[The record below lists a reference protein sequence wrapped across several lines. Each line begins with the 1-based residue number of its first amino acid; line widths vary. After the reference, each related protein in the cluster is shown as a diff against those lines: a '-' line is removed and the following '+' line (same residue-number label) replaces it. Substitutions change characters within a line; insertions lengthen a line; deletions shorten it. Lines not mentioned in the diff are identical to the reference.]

1 MSSEAIVFVV
11 DDEPAMRNSL
21 RRLFQSAG
29 LAVQTYGSA
38 QEFLDAY
45 RPDAA
50 GCLILDV
57 RMPGMSGLELQ
68 KELAGRDTKL
78 PVVFLTG
85 SADVSMAVEAMHA
98 GAADFLEKPF
108 DNEILLAR
116 ARMALEQG
124 ARMRRDLGQRAEVAQ
139 RLARLTPRER
149 EVMELMVAGRLSKTI
164 ADLLGASPRTIQIH
178 RGRVMEKMQADS
190 LADLVRMALAYRAK
204 RHDE

>member
-68 KELAGRDTKL
+68 KELATRDIKI
-78 PVVFLTG
+78 PIVFLTG
-85 SADVSMAVEAMHA
+85 SADLAMAVEAMRA

-108 DNEILLAR
+108 DNEILLGR
-116 ARMALEQG
+116 ARTALEQG
-124 ARMRRDLGQRAEVAQ
+124 ARAGRDSALRAEIEQ

-149 EVMELMVAGRLSKTI
+149 EVMELMVAGKLSKTI

-178 RGRVMEKMQADS
+178 RGRIMEKMQADS
-190 LADLVRMALAYRAK
+190 LADLVRMALLCREK
-204 RHDE
+204 RRNE

>member
-29 LAVQTYGSA
+29 LAVQAYGSA

-68 KELAGRDTKL
+68 KELAARNIKVPL
-78 PVVFLTG
+78 IFLTG
-85 SADVSMAVEAMHA
+85 SADVSMAVEAMRA

-116 ARMALEQG
+116 ARMALAQG
-124 ARMRRDLGQRAEVAQ
+124 ARIQQDLGELAGIEQ

-149 EVMELMVAGRLSKTI
+149 EVMELMVAGKLSKTI

-178 RGRVMEKMQADS
+178 RGRVMDKMQADS
-190 LADLVRMALAYRAK
+190 LADLVRMALLREK
-204 RHDE
+204 RHKE